1 MNRQNKTREPEYIGT
16 LAFLGMILL
25 LLLPVFNTIPLCF
38 WAFGK
43 KSGANKRS
51 FARAALILQLPY
63 VAFGVWYIFTLFMGL
78 GGI

>member
-1 MNRQNKTREPEYIGT
+1 VNGQDKTREPEYIGT
-16 LAFLGMILL
+16 LAFLRMILL
-25 LLLPVFNTIPLCF
+25 LLLPVFNMVPLSC

-43 KSGANKRS
+43 KSGANRRS

-63 VAFGVWYIFTLFMGL
+63 VVFGVWYIFLLFTGL